1 MTDRINNSLLKGSFP
16 DSLKLANITPIHKK
30 DERTLK
36 ENYRPVSVLLLLST
50 IFERLIYDQLS
61 EYLEQYLNRLL
72 CGYRK
77 AYSTEHGL
85 FRLYEEWQNELDMS
99 GFVETILKDLFKAYY
114 CLPHGL
120 VIAKSDCIGKLELN
134 LLLSYLSIKITAQK
148 QIPGIVI
155 GMT

>member
-1 MTDRINNSLLKGSFP
+1 MVTG
-16 DSLKLANITPIHKK
+16 KLIPRNM
-30 DERTLK
+30 
-36 ENYRPVSVLLLLST
+36 V
-50 IFERLIYDQLS
+50 
-61 EYLEQYLNRLL
+61 YLD
-72 CGYRK
+72 
-77 AYSTEHGL
+77 
-85 FRLYEEWQNELDMS
+85 FYEEWQNELDMS
-99 GFVETILKDLFKAYY
+99 GFVETILKDLFKSYY